1 MDRNND
7 VPLAFGAQGEDAKPI
22 KAIGFDFW
30 WTLARIVRDG
40 QFWTNAAVGGV
51 VEPLLLI
58 KSEMGLADSVMLN
71 HKFIDAKLVHHWCT
85 THVQGSMKEY
95 LQQLADELHASGIEC
110 HVTPAA
116 IERLKEI
123 TDQER
128 KDFHIFP
135 DVPET
140 LKTLKE
146 QGYLL
151 AVMPNASEFESVM
164 YRRSKMFSQYIDHAF
179 WSYELGLAKPDPRY
193 FEAVLSKLG
202 IKPEEFLFVDDQ
214 PANLIAAR
222 KLGIRVVRI
231 EREGKVLSN
240 EIASTVADIPV
251 IKNVAE
257 LVEGLRLGKY

>member
-1 MDRNND
+1 MERNQD
-7 VPLAFGAQGEDAKPI
+7 VPLADAVQSEDAKPI

-30 WTLARIVRDG
+30 WTLARIMRNN
-40 QFWTNAAVGGV
+40 QFWTNAAIGGV

-58 KSEMGLADSVMLN
+58 KSEMGLADTLTLN
-71 HKFIDAKLVHHWCT
+71 SGVVDEKLVHHWCT
-85 THVQGSMKEY
+85 THVHGTMKDY
-95 LQQLADELHASGIEC
+95 LENLADNLLASGIKC
-110 HVTPAA
+110 QVTPAA
-116 IERLKEI
+116 IQKLEEI

-231 EREGKVLSN
+231 EREGKVLSKKL
-240 EIASTVADIPV
+240 ASTVADIQV
-251 IKNVAE
+251 IKEVAD